1 MNASTDQLDSET
13 HARIFEEK
21 IASPRL
27 LHKASYEHPK
37 AIILGGQPGSGKGGL
52 ARAANNELADTAV
65 TIDPDN
71 LRRFHPSIKEFRSAD
86 PYGWSGLTQR
96 DAGQWAEELLHAAAD
111 GGQEAVSVDRT
122 AGVNP
127 PSSVECGRRPMP
139 AAMVMGMWPR
149 QQPVVWVHGWLN
161 RR

>member
-1 MNASTDQLDSET
+1 MPPPTNSIRKHTRVSLRKKSLPQDCCIRHPT
-13 HARIFEEK
+13 NI
-21 IASPRL
+21 PRP
-27 LHKASYEHPK
+27 SFWE
-37 AIILGGQPGSGKGGL
+37 GSRVLVKEGL

-149 QQPVVWVHGWLN
+149 QQPVVWVHG
-161 RR
+161 

>member
-27 LHKASYEHPK
+27 LQKASYEHPK

-71 LRRFHPSIKEFRSAD
+71 LRSSTLASKNSAPLTPTVGLVALSAMLASGPKNSFMPRLMARRTSSSI
-86 PYGWSGLTQR
+86 
-96 DAGQWAEELLHAAAD
+96 
-111 GGQEAVSVDRT
+111 
-122 AGVNP
+122 
-127 PSSVECGRRPMP
+127 
-139 AAMVMGMWPR
+139 PR
-149 QQPVVWVHGWLN
+149 
-161 RR
+161 